1 MISIFI
7 VAQDLKDLG
16 GLNNE
21 NSDVR
26 YPMSPEGIG
35 SSSVRLPD
43 AFSGSTGVAPWF
55 WWGTV
60 SFIRFASEKLGAADL
75 ARLGVSMARQW
86 LYARFR
92 RRRSQVQR

>member
-7 VAQDLKDLG
+7 VAQDLEDLG

-43 AFSGSTGVAPWF
+43 AFSG
-55 WWGTV
+55 
-60 SFIRFASEKLGAADL
+60 
-75 ARLGVSMARQW
+75 
-86 LYARFR
+86 
-92 RRRSQVQR
+92 